1 MKVGDMVRFRQDLKN
16 VGEVSPTAIVV
27 KRWFNHKGQLQQLD
41 VLWASGRLA
50 TIRADVFEVIS
61 ESR

>member
-1 MKVGDMVRFRQDLKN
+1 MKVGDIVRFRQDLKN
-16 VGEVSPTAIVV
+16 VGETTPTAIVV
-27 KRWFNHKGQLQQLD
+27 NTWTSHRNQLFQLD